1 MRGRL
6 RVSSLVLAFALASC
20 ETKEASKPEALSGD
34 AALSVSIEQQVRAQA
49 PEHDLSTYVRLYT
62 HGPEGNVDARYIYE
76 HLGGM
81 PERKWKSGKS
91 YWVAAKEMPLIF
103 DGGCAVINVR
113 YHAPTR
119 TLVSVHC
126 NGDA

>member
-1 MRGRL
+1 MRGRF
-6 RVSSLVLAFALASC
+6 RVSTLVVLLALAGC
-20 ETKEASKPEALSGD
+20 ETEQVSKPEALSGEF
-34 AALSVSIEQQVRAQA
+34 ALSASIEEQVKVQA
-49 PEHDLSTYVRLYT
+49 PEHDLRTYVRLYT
-62 HGPEGNVDARYIYE
+62 HGPEGNVDAKYIHE

-81 PERKWKSGKS
+81 SRNKWKSGQS
-91 YWVAAKEMPLIF
+91 YWIADREMPRIF

>member
-1 MRGRL
+1 MMKRYRA
-6 RVSSLVLAFALASC
+6 SALVIVVGLAGC
-20 ETKEASKPEALSGD
+20 ETEQVSKPEALSGD
-34 AALSVSIEQQVRAQA
+34 AALSVSIEQQVKVQA
-49 PEHDLSTYVRLYT
+49 PEHDLRTYVRLYT
-62 HGPEGNVDARYIYE
+62 HGSEGNVDAQYIHE

-81 PERKWKSGKS
+81 PRNKWKSGQS
-91 YWVAAKEMPLIF
+91 YWIADREMPRIF